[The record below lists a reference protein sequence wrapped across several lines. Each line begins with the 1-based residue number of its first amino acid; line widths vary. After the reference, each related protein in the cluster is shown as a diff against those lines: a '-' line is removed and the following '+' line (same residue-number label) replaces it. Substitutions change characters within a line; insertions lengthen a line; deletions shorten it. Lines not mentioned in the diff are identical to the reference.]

1 MVLFGINLTLFNF
14 FMPLV
19 FNADIPD
26 LILRTVIDFLAVTVG
41 CLSLNEMEEEIN
53 FSRFTY

>member
-1 MVLFGINLTLFNF
+1 MIVCFLLFGLDLLLFNF

-26 LILRTVIDFLAVTVG
+26 LIIRTIVDILAVASGYIVAYRTQQQ
-41 CLSLNEMEEEIN
+41 S
-53 FSRFTY
+53 